1 MTVEAVGPLTV
12 AEIFPNISERERLAM
27 CRVSGAVTGVT
38 DVTDVTD
45 PPVYKRERLAMCRVS
60 GAVTDVTEPPVY
72 N

>member
-38 DVTDVTD
+38 DVTDS
-45 PPVYKRERLAMCRVS
+45 PVYKRERLAMCRVS